1 MRAVE
6 RKGSGSKT
14 SRSRSRS
21 RSRPATQPT
30 SGPANKE
37 PELLT
42 VEQNGPNIGDSW
54 GFMG

>member
-6 RKGSGSKT
+6 RKGSGSK
-14 SRSRSRS
+14 SRSRS

-30 SGPANKE
+30 SDPANKE